1 MSSQQKSIERDA
13 GPAPHGSRKW
23 WSPLVGPPSPASVVC
38 CLVGAVWL
46 VVSSVIHLHLW
57 STGYRHIPTI
67 GPLFLLQ
74 GVAGIAL
81 ALVVG
86 VTRRAWAALAGAVFA
101 GSTIGGLLVSVEVGL
116 FGFKDSL
123 SAPDA
128 TLSLAVESAALVVL
142 AVAVL
147 LAGHRPRDVAVQ
159 DAALQE
165 RA

>member
-1 MSSQQKSIERDA
+1 MSTLPQSTA
-13 GPAPHGSRKW
+13 GGTTTPTEGIARW
-23 WSPLVGPPSPASVVC
+23 WAPLVAPPSPASTLL
-38 CLVGAVWL
+38 CLVGGVLL

-74 GVAGIAL
+74 GVVGIVV

-86 VTRRAWAALAGAVFA
+86 ITRRAWAALVGALFA
-101 GSTIGGLLVSVEVGL
+101 ASTIGGLLLSVEVGL

-128 TLSLAVESAALVVL
+128 TLSLVVESAALVVL
-142 AVAVL
+142 ASAVL
-147 LAGHRPRDVAVQ
+147 LGSHRPHTVASQ
-159 DAALQE
+159 LPA
-165 RA
+165 